1 MKLDFNLL
9 ECLEAVVTEGSFE
22 KAAQRLA
29 ITQSAVS
36 QRIRALEVQCGAP
49 LLFRTRPVRP
59 TPAAQPLLRF
69 ARQTRLLAL
78 EIWPEMLDAASSG
91 QLRIAVNA
99 DSLGSWVLPALAP
112 WIAEHE
118 TMLEF
123 VVDDQEH
130 TQTWLR
136 NGEVLG
142 SIGSAA
148 LAAAGF
154 RTTPLGL
161 MRYRCVAAPQFVQR
175 YLPQGLDR
183 AAVRGAPALVFN
195 RRDALHAEHLRR
207 HLHGKATL
215 FPHHFVPGYEA
226 FLQAALLG
234 YGYGLLPQ
242 AQCAEAL
249 ARGTLIDITPQTPAS
264 VPLYWQTWG
273 IASPLIATLTRAL
286 VAGAASVLE
295 ALPPAD
301 EPVARR
307 RGRAV

>member
-1 MKLDFNLL
+1 MKPDFALL

-36 QRIRALEVQCGAP
+36 QRIRSLEAQSGAP

-78 EIWPEMLDAASSG
+78 ELWPEMLDAISRG
-91 QLRIAVNA
+91 QLRLAVNA

-112 WIAEHE
+112 WMAANEQ
-118 TMLEF
+118 MLEF

-142 SIGSAA
+142 SIGSASQV
-148 LAAAGF
+148 AAGF
-154 RTTPLGL
+154 RTTPLGT
-161 MRYRCVAAPQFVQR
+161 MRYRCVAAPAFVKR

-183 AAVRGAPALVFN
+183 AAVRRAPALVFN

-207 HLHGKATL
+207 HLRMKTPV
-215 FPHHFVPGYEA
+215 FPNHFVPAYEA
-226 FLQAALLG
+226 FLNAALLG
-234 YGYGLLPQ
+234 YGYGLLPEV
-242 AQCAEAL
+242 QCADAL
-249 ARGTLIDITPQTPAS
+249 ARGALVDVTPQTPAA

-273 IASPLIATLTRAL
+273 IESQLIATLTRAL
-286 VAGAASVLE
+286 VKGAATAL
-295 ALPPAD
+295 APLPPAN
-301 EPVARR
+301 EPVKRR
-307 RGRAV
+307 RRSA